1 MPLGVFEIFINS
13 RFEGL
18 HTYEL
23 VKPPIF
29 PYDAPLAGE
38 MEKSASHHFE
48 SIFFFFF
55 CAAARRFALE

>member
-1 MPLGVFEIFINS
+1 MPLGVFEKFVNTG
-13 RFEGL
+13 FEGL
-18 HTYEL
+18 RTHEL

-29 PYDAPLAGE
+29 PYDATEAGE

-48 SIFFFFF
+48 SILNCFF